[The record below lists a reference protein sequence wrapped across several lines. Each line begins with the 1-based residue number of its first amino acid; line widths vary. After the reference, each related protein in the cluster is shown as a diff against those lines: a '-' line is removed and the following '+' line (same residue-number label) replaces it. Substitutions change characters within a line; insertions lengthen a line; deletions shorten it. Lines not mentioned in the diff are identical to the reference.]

1 MNFLLQNIR
10 YKLQDDVY
18 NLKHLPIRRKMLSF
32 NEGHVPVIWK
42 FSPTTQGIV
51 HLLAMGVQVLI
62 SFDEPLAG
70 FLQ

>member
-32 NEGHVPVIWK
+32 NEGHVTVIWK
-42 FSPTTQGIV
+42 FPATTKGIV
-51 HLLAMGVQVLI
+51 HVLAMGVQVLM
-62 SFDEPLAG
+62 SFDEPLVG